1 MKIKDENSKI
11 FWVESENIKLYLNDY
26 QELSSNES
34 RYADIQFDLI
44 SISWTIK
51 CESKIEYMNKESN
64 SIDFWQDL

>member
-64 SIDFWQDL
+64 SIDFWQYL